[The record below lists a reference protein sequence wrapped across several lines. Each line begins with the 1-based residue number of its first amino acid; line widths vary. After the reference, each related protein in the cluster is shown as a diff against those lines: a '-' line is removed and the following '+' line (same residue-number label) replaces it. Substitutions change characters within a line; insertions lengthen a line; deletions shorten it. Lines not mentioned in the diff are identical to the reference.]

1 MPYFRSNLYLS
12 INLGSNLAQP
22 LVCNASELRGPTWL
36 NYMYSF
42 AMPLLLQVVRVG
54 SPLVQRESAKN
65 ASRPLGQQTEHI
77 FSKAPPP
84 PPMLKFLK
92 GSSSPLLPSIHPS
105 IAISQLDSLL
115 SARRQTEYRS
125 RVGDYAP
132 CHPRPCPCL
141 SVISAI
147 SVLSLTHFPRWENR
161 LTLPLPPLP
170 PFFRLGPIKVLKIT
184 DP

>member
-36 NYMYSF
+36 NYSF

-77 FSKAPPP
+77 FSKEPP

-92 GSSSPLLPSIHPS
+92 GSSSEFLSSPLLPSIHPS
-105 IAISQLDSLL
+105 PLVNSTPFYLRGAKRSIGRVLAIMRHAIHVHVHVSQ
-115 SARRQTEYRS
+115 
-125 RVGDYAP
+125 
-132 CHPRPCPCL
+132 
-141 SVISAI
+141 
-147 SVLSLTHFPRWENR
+147 
-161 LTLPLPPLP
+161 
-170 PFFRLGPIKVLKIT
+170 
-184 DP
+184 